1 MKYKI
6 DFESLPW
13 EMPIQGLR
21 QRSIEQDGKLLRLI
35 EFGPDMEPHW
45 CEKGHWGFILE
56 GRMEISFE
64 NEAQIYNAGDG
75 VFIPPGEA
83 HRHMGKVLTDI
94 VKAVFV
100 EDI

>member
-1 MKYKI
+1 MNYKI

-13 EMPIQGLR
+13 ESPIPGIR
-21 QRSIEQDGKLLRLI
+21 QRAIGRDGKLLRFI
-35 EFGPDMEPHW
+35 EFTPDMEPHL
-45 CEKGHWGFILE
+45 CEKGHWGYILE
-56 GRMEISFE
+56 GRMEIKFE
-64 NEAQIYNAGDG
+64 DQSHIYGPGDG